1 MGLREEADRAAGIL
15 RTVGTGAMPAT
26 PGYGT
31 DGNGDELADVA
42 ESGIEASTDVPVH
55 VAWQKVM
62 QDVQWLGKNR
72 VTETGTRYRYRGID
86 DVMNVVGPALR
97 KHGVFVAPTGIEPTF
112 TTINTKAG
120 AVMNYCRAVVHFTV
134 YGPKGD
140 SFTASVLGE
149 AFDNGDK
156 SGTKAQSIA
165 LRTFLVNGLAIQTN
179 EPERDTE
186 YGTQHELAAPPRP
199 TPEQYAEWILDEST
213 SLGRLT
219 QIKNE
224 LYADK
229 SVGAAEVELPDGE
242 KVRLVDLVRRVGQQ
256 RKSGEATA

>member
-1 MGLREEADRAAGIL
+1 MGLREDADRAAGIL
-15 RTVGTGAMPAT
+15 RTVVTDAMPAT
-26 PGYGT
+26 SGYDT
-31 DGNGDELADVA
+31 DGNGNELADVA
-42 ESGIEASTDVPVH
+42 ESGIEASTDAPVH
-55 VAWQKVM
+55 IAWQRVM
-62 QDVQWLGKNR
+62 QDVRWLGKNR
-72 VTETGTRYRYRGID
+72 TTETGTRYRYRGID

-112 TTINTKAG
+112 TTINTKGG

-156 SGTKAQSIA
+156 SGTKAQSVA
-165 LRTFLVNGLAIQTN
+165 LRTFLVNGLAIQTD

-199 TPEQYAEWILDEST
+199 TAEEYAARILDPRT
-213 SLGRLT
+213 SMNMLS
-219 QIKNE
+219 QIKQE
-224 LYADK
+224 LDGDRE
-229 SVGAAEVELPDGE
+229 VGAATVELADGE
-242 KVRLVDLVRRVGQQ
+242 KIRLVDLVRREGMR
-256 RKSGEATA
+256 RKEQGES